1 MVAATS
7 RVVRYAPAVP
17 WSRAPDGPSVAVD
30 LAGSAE
36 HRSRRHRIATV
47 RGPGRARELVPG
59 LDGADSWRSRGFA
72 RYLTDLLRA
81 RGPRHGVPEGAAG
94 RGGADVRR
102 RPAPG
107 SLRTL
112 RDTPPDAP
120 VSHWAAVQQVA
131 ASWQRRAVH
140 ELAVHRWDAETI
152 GGDPAPVDQDIA
164 LDGIAEFFEVF
175 VTTGIEAGMVPP
187 AQATLVLE
195 ITDTGTRREEH
206 LPDPGPVTTMRGT
219 ASDLM
224 LALWRR
230 RDPLAFHVDGPREM
244 LERWP
249 AI

>member
-1 MVAATS
+1 V
-7 RVVRYAPAVP
+7 
-17 WSRAPDGPSVAVD
+17 VD
-30 LAGSAE
+30 LARQMQSIDHDA
-36 HRSRRHRIATV
+36 HRIADAV
-47 RGPGRARELVPG
+47 RRNPTGRVTSCP
-59 LDGADSWRSRGFA
+59 DWTGADLLAHVAGFA
-72 RYLTDLLRA
+72 RYLTDLFA
-81 RGPRHGVPEGAAG
+81 GAADNDTEFPKVPPAEAAQTYD
-94 RGGADVRR
+94 ADVTRL
-102 RPAPG
+102 
-107 SLRTL
+107 LRTL

-152 GGDPAPVDQDIA
+152 GGDPAPIDQDIA
-164 LDGIAEFFEVF
+164 LDSIAEFFEVF
-175 VTTGIEAGMVPP
+175 VTTGIQAGFVPP

-230 RDPLAFHVDGPREM
+230 RDPLAFHVGGPREM